1 MEQYI
6 PSVTDDDIERVVR
19 RDYPTETQGAIHELI
34 RGVDVRE
41 KPRVILAC
49 LKNGRGD
56 FQKLKGELTNAE
68 GYYREIIG
76 EAEYPNYIKK
86 MFRMDKLS
94 ADEQKR
100 IVEKD
105 KAQYLKWLH
114 GDSASENRDGT

>member
-19 RDYPTETQGAIHELI
+19 RDYPAETQGAIHELI

-56 FQKLKGELTNAE
+56 IQKLKGELTNAE

-100 IVEKD
+100 IIEKD